1 MVRYDITPAELN
13 KRINAESPSW
23 LSTAQKKTLAI
34 IARGFYDQAIDG
46 QGWADIK
53 GVYMRLQAN
62 KCAYCERKLSGPP
75 YGNREHD
82 VEHFRP
88 KSRLREWPNKAMKHL
103 IDPATGQLKTYGFP
117 LGPAQETGYAQ
128 LAFHPLNYSTACAR
142 CNQSLKSDFFP
153 VRAKRQLLQ
162 GDPAKMKTEKAFLIY
177 PLGGIDD
184 DPRKLIT
191 FAGVLP
197 KPVAASG
204 FARERAVVTID
215 FFALDSEDLAEERAD
230 ILKVL
235 YFPLKAIAKGPADP
249 DFAIAQKII
258 ALATSPLAP
267 HSSCSTSFAALFKV
281 NPDLARQFFDQAVAM
296 LGTLRP

>member
-1 MVRYDITPAELN
+1 MVRYDITSAELN

-34 IARGFYDQAIDG
+34 IARGFYDQDIDG

-88 KSRLREWPNKAMKHL
+88 KSRLREWPNKALKHL
-103 IDPATGQLKTYGFP
+103 IDPKTGQLKTYGFP
-117 LGPAQETGYAQ
+117 LGSAQETGYAQ
-128 LAFHPLNYSTACAR
+128 LAFNPLNYSTSCAR

-153 VRAKRQLLQ
+153 VREKRQLLQ
-162 GDPAKMKTEKAFLIY
+162 GNPAKMKTEKPFLIY
-177 PLGGIDD
+177 PLGGVDD

-204 FARERAVVTID
+204 FAHERGVVTID
-215 FFALDSEDLAEERAD
+215 FFALDSEDLAEERAY
-230 ILKVL
+230 ILKLL
-235 YFPLKAIAKGPADP
+235 YFPLSVIAKGPAHP
-249 DFAIAQKII
+249 DFAIAQQ
-258 ALATSPLAP
+258 AVEVATSPLAP
-267 HSSCSTSFAALFKV
+267 HSSCSTAFAALFKV
-281 NPDLARQFFDQAVAM
+281 NPILARQYFDQAVAM
-296 LGTLRP
+296 LGTLQP